1 MIDVTAGSRELS
13 RMFTVDNIIGYL
25 DLPGVNPD
33 CAILR
38 VSGDS
43 MVPRL
48 RDGSYIAIRPVS
60 DRSPI
65 AWGQIYVVV
74 VEDYRFV
81 KFVRRHPDPTMVILH
96 SANPDYDD
104 IELPRRDILSL
115 YLVESILNYD
125 VIA

>member
-1 MIDVTAGSRELS
+1 M
-13 RMFTVDNIIGYL
+13 
-25 DLPGVNPD
+25 
-33 CAILR
+33 
-38 VSGDS
+38 
-43 MVPRL
+43 
-48 RDGSYIAIRPVS
+48 
-60 DRSPI
+60 
-65 AWGQIYVVV
+65 V